1 MPDQLDLSKRLLN
14 MGAGSREES
23 GLGNRKQNVEEYE
36 KAVSGPVDM
45 PKANPPQKVDK
56 IHLGAKYG
64 DKPPE
69 KRINVDQYIKPLGS
83 FKHGTDYV
91 PKTGNYTLHEGEK
104 VTSAKDNMADSKVFD
119 MVPGKSASE
128 KKPAKHIKEIRTT
141 RAHDGKLI
149 HTHVHHHPA
158 HHPDE
163 THVSNDMSDLHN
175 HFEDHAGTPN
185 EGEETPA
192 VGAPAPLT
200 ASAPPMPGV
209 APAGPAGVGA

>member
-36 KAVSGPVDM
+36 KAVSGPADM

-56 IHLGAKYG
+56 IHPGAKYG

-83 FKHGTDYV
+83 FEHGTDYV
-91 PKTGNYTLHEGEK
+91 PKTGLALLHKGEK
-104 VTSAKDNMADSKVFD
+104 VIPAKDNMADSHVFD
-119 MVPGKSASE
+119 MIPGKKE
-128 KKPAKHIKEIRTT
+128 KAPPKHIKEIRTT

-149 HTHVHHHPA
+149 HTHIHHHPA

-185 EGEETPA
+185 DGEEAPA
-192 VGAPAPLT
+192 GGAPAPLT
-200 ASAPPMPGV
+200 AAAPPMPAPA
-209 APAGPAGVGA
+209 APAGPTAV

>member
-1 MPDQLDLSKRLLN
+1 MPTKAERLLN

-23 GLGNRKQNVEEYE
+23 GLGNRKQNEDEYM
-36 KAVSGPVDM
+36 KAVGGPEEL
-45 PKANPPQKVDK
+45 PKANPPQQVDK
-56 IHLGAKYG
+56 IHPGAKYG

-69 KRINVDQYIKPLGS
+69 KRIDVDRFIKPLGS
-83 FKHGTDYV
+83 FKDGTDYV
-91 PKTGNYTLHEGEK
+91 PKTGPYQLHEGEK
-104 VTSAKDNMADSKVFD
+104 VTSAKDNMDSKVFD

-163 THVSNDMSDLHN
+163 THVSNDMADLHN

-185 EGEETPA
+185 DGEEAPTG
-192 VGAPAPLT
+192 GAPAPLT
-200 ASAPPMPGV
+200 AAAPPMPGA
-209 APAGPAGVGA
+209 APAAGPAV